1 MKHRKEYQ
9 PWREWEDNLIRNHYP
24 TLGPRYCMKQMDERT
39 YSDVKNRAW
48 QLGVR
53 RSSRYEIHRK
63 AVKELLGQNKTQK
76 AISMR
81 LKISRQTVRR
91 YQQKLKQERGAA

>member
-1 MKHRKEYQ
+1 MKYRKEYQ
-9 PWREWEDNLIRNHYP
+9 PWREWEDAIIRKHYP
-24 TLGPRYCMKQMDERT
+24 SLGPRYCMAQMDERT

-48 QLGVR
+48 RLGVQR
-53 RSSRYEIHRK
+53 LSRYEIHRK
-63 AVKELLGQNKTQK
+63 AVNELLSQNKTQK

-91 YQQKLKQERGAA
+91 YQKRIKQERGAA

>member
-9 PWREWEDNLIRNHYP
+9 PWREWEDNLIRLHYP
-24 TLGPRYCMKQMDERT
+24 SLGPRYCMKQMDERT